1 MGRTI
6 SENEQ
11 RARAFFAGGQAAT
24 AEECLQLARK
34 LRDEDNNVE
43 HSRRVLQMAAG
54 NLTGASQAVQ
64 FKIRRDLVICTYKT
78 PDQPVDERLKRAEEL
93 AHDLLEVGSL
103 TPEQRQEVLGLLG
116 AIWKNRWSVY
126 GLREDLEKS
135 LAYYR
140 EGLAFGEDL
149 DSGYT
154 GINTAFVLDLLSAVA
169 GDPTAK
175 AALQADANRVR
186 QRVCAV
192 LRSEAEAAPKKLEDF
207 WFLATLG
214 EAYLGQRDFAE
225 AEHWMA
231 LAGKR
236 QPPPWQIESTAR
248 QTAKLAS
255 LIAAQLNI
263 PPGELESSKP
273 WAVVRALMGGNS
285 AAAFSFL
292 LGKVGLALSGG
303 GFRASLFH
311 IGVLARLADLDM
323 LRHVEVL
330 SCVSGGS
337 IVGAFYYLELR
348 KKLQEKDD
356 NQLKVSDYIEIVEN
370 LERKF
375 LAGIQKNIRLRML
388 MEFKSNLR
396 VLYRRKSSMTNRLAE
411 LYDRELYSQVEDEFG
426 RKRRRLVSD
435 LLIQPKG
442 AAKCNPKYDNWTRRN
457 KVPIL
462 ILNATTL
469 NTCHNW
475 QFTVSFMGEPPARG
489 IQMDIDANDRL
500 RRMYHED
507 VPPAYQEGKNRV
519 KLSEAVA
526 ASACVP
532 MLFDPLVF
540 DDLYGTTL
548 DPNKPEKY
556 IARLVDGGTY
566 DNQGV
571 ASLLEQNCT
580 VLLVSDA
587 CGQTSVALDPGGGR
601 LEVLQRANDVLMA
614 RVREA
619 QYQELATLQDMGAL
633 RGFLYVHLK
642 KDLEGIP
649 VDWVDCPDRSQRAA
663 PSTMT
668 NYGMRR
674 DVQQRLAGIRTDLDS
689 FSNCEADAL
698 MLSGYLMTQADFD
711 RCLQHFPVIRG
722 AANDWRFRRI
732 ENIAASDRNTPQTN
746 VLRRALDIGSSIGF
760 KPWKA
765 SRWLQAVGMALT
777 LAILA
782 ALVYLCVV
790 NWSRPLQ
797 EAPLTVHRGPLA
809 VIAAAAVAGLALL
822 RLALTQWGKYRN
834 SYGQIVVSVVMCL
847 VGWIVLRFH
856 LYLIEPFYLRY
867 GPRYGESTAPPQPPT
882 GRASAAATGG

>member
-1 MGRTI
+1 M
-6 SENEQ
+6 
-11 RARAFFAGGQAAT
+11 
-24 AEECLQLARK
+24 LQI
-34 LRDEDNNVE
+34 
-43 HSRRVLQMAAG
+43 AAG
-54 NLTGASQAVQ
+54 NLTGASQSVQ
-64 FKIRRDLVICTYKT
+64 FNVRRDLVICTFKT
-78 PDQPVDERLKRAEEL
+78 PDQPVDERLKKAEDL
-93 AHDLLEVGSL
+93 AHGLLNDQSL
-103 TPEQRQEVLGLLG
+103 TPEQRQDVLGLLG

-126 GLREDLEKS
+126 GLREHLEKS

-140 EGLAFGEDL
+140 EGLALGEERDA
-149 DSGYT
+149 GYT
-154 GINTAFVLDLLSAVA
+154 GINAAFVLELLSAVA

-175 AALQADANRVR
+175 AAMQAEANNVR
-186 QRVCAV
+186 KRVCTA
-192 LRSEAEAAPKKLEDF
+192 LLSEAEATPKKLEDF

-214 EAYLGQRDFAE
+214 EAYLGQRDFVA

-236 QPPPWQIESTAR
+236 QPPPWQLESTAR
-248 QTAKLAS
+248 QIAKLVS
-255 LIAAQLNI
+255 LIATELDI
-263 PPGELESSKP
+263 PPVELENSKP

-285 AAAFSFL
+285 AAALSFL

-311 IGVLARLADLDM
+311 IGVLARLAELDM

-356 NQLKVSDYIEIVEN
+356 KLDRSDYIEIVEN

-396 VLYRRKSSMTNRLAE
+396 VLYRRKSSMTIRLAE

-426 RKRRRLVSD
+426 GKRRRLLSD
-435 LLIQPKG
+435 LLIQPKDN
-442 AAKCNPKYDNWTRRN
+442 ATCNPKYDNWTRRN

-475 QFTVSFMGEPPARG
+475 QFTASFMGEPPARG
-489 IQMDIDANDRL
+489 IQTDIDANDRL

-507 VPPAYQEGKNRV
+507 VPPAYQDAKNRV

-532 MLFDPLVF
+532 MLFDPLVL

-601 LEVLQRANDVLMA
+601 LDVLQRSNDVLMA

-642 KDLEGIP
+642 KDLVGIP
-649 VDWVDCPDRSQRAA
+649 VDWMDCPDRSQRAA

-668 NYGMRR
+668 SYGMRR
-674 DVQQRLAGIRTDLDS
+674 DIQQKLAAIRTDLDS

-698 MLSGYLMTQADFD
+698 MLSGYLMTGADFD
-711 RCLQHFPVIRG
+711 RCLQHFPVIPG
-722 AANDWRFRRI
+722 LANAWRFRRI
-732 ENIAASDRNTPQTN
+732 ENVAASDRSTAETN
-746 VLRRALDIGSSIGF
+746 VLRRALDIGSNIGF

-765 SRWLQAVGMALT
+765 SRWLQGVGTAVALGIV
-777 LAILA
+777 AIL
-782 ALVYLCVV
+782 VYFCVM
-790 NWSRPLQ
+790 NWARPLQ
-797 EAPLTVHRGPLA
+797 EAPLAVHRGPIA
-809 VIAAAAVAGLALL
+809 VIAAGAVAGFALM
-822 RLALTQWGKYRN
+822 RLALTRWAQYRN

-847 VGWIVLRFH
+847 VGWIGLRFH
-856 LYLIEPFYLRY
+856 LYFIEPFYLRY
-867 GPRYGESTAPPQPPT
+867 GPRYGESSAAPPPT
-882 GRASAAATGG
+882 TAKASATGKS